1 MTMSMDS
8 PCIAT
13 ATLQRT
19 PAGKGISAMNL
30 SMERQIASS
39 CGCDLVRGH
48 KLTEKLWLIR

>member
-1 MTMSMDS
+1 MSMDS